1 MFFKNRDALTY
12 SVYLGSW
19 GNNTGEIGTTLNA
32 LLATADKSKGQGG
45 GNNGR
50 SSNPELDALL
60 AQASATMEDDARAA
74 LLQKADAL
82 ALDDYAI
89 LPVHF
94 EIPSWGLR
102 KGLAL
107 DARADQF
114 TLPQLVTVAK

>member
-1 MFFKNRDALTY
+1 
-12 SVYLGSW
+12 
-19 GNNTGEIGTTLNA
+19 
-32 LLATADKSKGQGG
+32 
-45 GNNGR
+45 
-50 SSNPELDALL
+50 
-60 AQASATMEDDARAA
+60 MEDDARAA

-89 LPVHF
+89 VPVHF

-114 TLPQLVTVAK
+114 ALPQLVTVAK